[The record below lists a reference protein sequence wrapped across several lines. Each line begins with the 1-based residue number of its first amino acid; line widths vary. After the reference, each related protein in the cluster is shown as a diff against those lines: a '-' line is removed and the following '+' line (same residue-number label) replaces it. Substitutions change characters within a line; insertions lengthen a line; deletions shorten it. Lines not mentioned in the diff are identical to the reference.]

1 MLYDFS
7 GCENK
12 ILPKKS
18 PQKHSFSLTILNER
32 ILENDCKTP
41 VHAL

>member
-7 GCENK
+7 SYENK
-12 ILPKKS
+12 ILSKKS
-18 PQKHSFSLTILNER
+18 PQKYRFSLTILNER
-32 ILENDCKTP
+32 IVENDCKTP